1 MKNSAPVLSLFATIA
16 IVMTLEAPCLIAAGL
31 PGWGWSEPGLV
42 SLPNSLPR
50 SVDLAGDAAGNA
62 VAVWLQEREFMV
74 NDVWTNRFVPGI
86 GWGTPALLEDM
97 DGSAGTPL
105 VCSDPGGNFTVL
117 WVQTSPSYD
126 ITSVWAVRRP
136 AGAGWGP
143 PEQLEVTFHTV
154 AIYANAE
161 ALVADDRG
169 AVTAVWARR
178 DVSWELRAARYEPG
192 TGWSTPM
199 TISSVDQE
207 PSWVRTGTDAAG
219 NVLAVWSHFD
229 DVRWNIWASRYTAG
243 VGWGAAQLIELSDE
257 YAGNPDIAVWRDGAA
272 IAVWSKSNTTGSF
285 VMWSTYTPAQGWQ
298 EPAVVDPEGYG
309 SRPRIVA
316 DLEGNAHL
324 IWAKGTSVSTTDLW
338 TCRYT
343 RGHGWSAPAMI
354 ETGADGGLL
363 ASYTY
368 CYDLGVDAHGNAIAI
383 WVQTNASIDDLW
395 ACRYTPAAGWG
406 APEVLE
412 DYPSNAAYE
421 PVLYVAP
428 GGDALAVWEDFTSLG
443 SVLLSCRYVAPDVF
457 PPTIELLTPPNG
469 FVTATATV
477 AVMGVT
483 EPGARLSVNGLLVE
497 LSSNGSFS
505 VVIALLEG
513 VNTITV
519 IATDDAGNQGSVSV
533 TVTYQPPDLGGR
545 IDELERQLTG
555 LQDALEDA
563 NASLGSLED
572 ELDDANSRLN
582 SVRTTAMAGLAIAAA
597 ALVGLGVGLYIGARG
612 RRAHAEI
619 PPPPPPS
626 E

>member
-1 MKNSAPVLSLFATIA
+1 MFAAIA
-16 IVMTLEAPCLIAAGL
+16 IVTTLEVPCLIAAGL
-31 PGWGWSEPGLV
+31 PEWGWSEPALV
-42 SLPNSLPR
+42 SLPSSLPR

-97 DGSAGTPL
+97 DGSASTPL

-126 ITSVWAVRRP
+126 ITTVWAVRRT

-143 PEQLEVTFHTV
+143 PEQLEVTVHTV
-154 AIYANAE
+154 AIYAAAE
-161 ALVADDRG
+161 ALVADGRG

-199 TISSVDQE
+199 TISSVDQQ
-207 PSWVRTGTDAAG
+207 PSWVRMGTDAAG
-219 NVLAVWSHFD
+219 NVLAVWSQYD
-229 DVRWNIWASRYTAG
+229 DVRWNIWANRYTAG
-243 VGWGAAQLIELSDE
+243 AGWGVAQLIELSDD

-272 IAVWSKSNTTGSF
+272 IAVWSKSNITGNF
-285 VMWSTYTPAQGWQ
+285 VMWSTYTPAQGWR
-298 EPAVVDPEGYG
+298 EPAVVDPEGHAD
-309 SRPRIVA
+309 RPRIAA
-316 DLEGNAHL
+316 DSDGNALL
-324 IWAKGTSVSTTDLW
+324 IWRKGTSVPTTDLW
-338 TCRYT
+338 TCTYS
-343 RGHGWSAPAMI
+343 RGVGWGVPAMI
-354 ETGADGGLL
+354 ETGADGGVL
-363 ASYTY
+363 ASYE
-368 CYDLGVDAHGNAIAI
+368 CSYDLGFDIHGNAITI
-383 WVQTNASIDDLW
+383 WVQANASIDDLW

-406 APEVLE
+406 APELLE
-412 DYPSNAAYE
+412 DYPANAAYE

-428 GGDALAVWEDFTSLG
+428 GGNAIAVWEDFTSSG
-443 SVLLSCRYVAPDVF
+443 SVLLSCRYIAPDVF
-457 PPTIELLTPPNG
+457 PPTIELLTPSDG

-477 AVMGVT
+477 TVMGVT

-519 IATDDAGNQGSVSV
+519 TATDDAGNQESVSV
-533 TVTYQPPDLGGR
+533 TVTYQPPGLDER
-545 IDELERQLTG
+545 IDELERQLTD
-555 LQDALEDA
+555 LKDALEDA
-563 NASLGSLED
+563 NASLGTMED
-572 ELDDANSRLN
+572 ELSAANSKLD
-582 SVRTTAMAGLAIAAA
+582 SLRTTAMAGFAIAVAA
-597 ALVGLGVGLYIGARG
+597 IVGLAVGLYMGARR
-612 RRAHAEI
+612 RRASEQV